1 MGPFIGL
8 TPGLREILSLMAD
21 GLSNEGIAKAT
32 GKTRATIRT
41 QASELYDV
49 LGASNRAHAV
59 AIGLR
64 EGVIE

>member
-1 MGPFIGL
+1 MMAHL
-8 TPGLREILSLMAD
+8 TPKLRDILRMMAD

-49 LGASNRAHAV
+49 LGASNRGQAV
-59 AIGLR
+59 AIELR
-64 EGVIE
+64 EGGIE